1 MSALPEILE
10 FHPTCPNPITIRLDP
25 NPVYLQQFYQ
35 YQTDFLSFLPQE
47 SPVYL
52 ILAEIPGVARD
63 SR

>member
-25 NPVYLQQFYQ
+25 ARPEPEVYLQKFYQ
-35 YQTDFLSFLPQE
+35 YRTDFLSFLPQE

-52 ILAEIPGVARD
+52 I
-63 SR
+63 